1 MIQGAAG
8 AGGVIAGGAGEKGRC
23 DALGGER
30 LGNGTVDSDH
40 AVRRGAG
47 AAFSRFGGLY
57 AGAGQH
63 GGDLHRQSDRRGKAH
78 PLHTHPLL

>member
-8 AGGVIAGGAGEKGRC
+8 TGGVIAGGAGEKGRR

-30 LGNGTVDSDH
+30 LGNGAVDPDD

-63 GGDLHRQSDRRGKAH
+63 AGDLHRQPERRGKAH
-78 PLHTHPLL
+78 PLHPYPLF